1 MNGKGIIV
9 FNEIGMV
16 LGFTKEL
23 ELLIMCL
30 LGEVGDGEKFI
41 VESNDFFFFPV
52 FEFEGEIVQ
61 YLIWRRNIYCLT
73 QILHSNLPKLFI
85 GKLSFA
91 SIF

>member
-1 MNGKGIIV
+1 
-9 FNEIGMV
+9 MV

-85 GKLSFA
+85 ESSPSHLFFDRFFYEGTS
-91 SIF
+91 